1 MGEDLRMGVIGCGGI
16 AGAHLPAQRDIEGMR
31 TVAVCDINEDAAR
44 AAAAEYDV
52 PRVYTDW
59 GDLVADDEVDAVAVL
74 LPHHLHREP
83 AVAAAQAGRHVLC
96 EKPMATALAD
106 CDAMIAAADEA
117 GVVLMVAQIL
127 RFRPANMRAREL
139 IADGAIG
146 EVRNVLR
153 RRLGRSEGFRSEW
166 ARRPEQAGGWV
177 LYGYGSHEV
186 DMILW
191 LTDSEAGEV
200 FAQGRRNNEYWNDY
214 DEVTVQ
220 MALSRGAMATYEHS
234 LNCPWGAWEC
244 LVIGTEG
251 AMMVEQAAVRLEDR
265 VIEAPVDGAA
275 SFRAQVGEF
284 LRAVRTGDEPEASGR
299 AVRPTYAA
307 LEAARI
313 SLRDGVAVD
322 AAGL

>member
-1 MGEDLRMGVIGCGGI
+1 MSEDLRMGVIGCGGI
-16 AGAHLPAQRDIEGMR
+16 AGAHLPAQRDVEGMR
-31 TVAVCDINEDAAR
+31 TVAVCDIDEDAAR
-44 AAAAEYDV
+44 TAAAQYDV
-52 PRVYTDW
+52 PAVYTDW
-59 GDLVADDEVDAVAVL
+59 RDLVADDDVDAVAVL

-83 AVAAAQAGRHVLC
+83 AVAAARAGKHVLC

-117 GVVLMVAQIL
+117 GAVLMIAQIL
-127 RFRPANMRAREL
+127 RFRPANIRAREL

-153 RRLGRSEGFRSEW
+153 RRLGKSEDFRSEW
-166 ARRPEQAGGWV
+166 ARHPEQAGGWV

-191 LTDSEAGEV
+191 LTGSEAGEV
-200 FAQGRRNNEYWNDY
+200 FAQARRNNDYWNDV
-214 DEVTVQ
+214 DEITVQ
-220 MALSRGAMATYEHS
+220 MALSAGGMATYQHS

-251 AMMVEQAAVRLEDR
+251 AMMVDSAAVRLADR
-265 VIEAPVDGAA
+265 VIDAPLEGAA
-275 SFRAQVGEF
+275 AFRDQVGEF
-284 LRAVRTGDEPEASGR
+284 LRAVRAGDEPEASGR

-307 LEAARI
+307 LEAAKI
-313 SLRDGVAVD
+313 SMRDGVTVD